1 MADPTPRPAAGI
13 PAPGD
18 GRRGIPS
25 ANGSSAMPAVPPAA
39 PTPARSSGRHGRH
52 GSDGALAERA
62 HAATAPAA
70 AVPPDGASRPRRA
83 RHRAAGA
90 AERSSPPVRRI
101 WLIAAGAALVAALA
115 LAAVGLTTGPRRDVG
130 SMTSAGGSAT
140 TTATTG
146 ADPSG
151 TDPAGTDLAAWAA
164 AQLPAGTVLAADP
177 ALGTALEDAGID
189 PDRLVADD
197 AATSDRPVLR
207 VVRADE
213 AAGAPTVARFGPADG
228 SATLAVVDPAAVPP
242 SPEQVASRARLGAAV
257 LANPTTVA
265 PASAAELLRAG
276 RVDPRLLTLLAGMT
290 ARFGVQLDALPTA
303 PGEDDGTLVRQAV
316 IAGVGGRPFTDAAG
330 AADLRTWLSA
340 QEGPLAPRT
349 VQPVDG
355 GLLIGYGYVTDPD
368 GVVTGS
374 GG

>member
-1 MADPTPRPAAGI
+1 MADPTPRPAAD
-13 PAPGD
+13 APYD
-18 GRRGIPS
+18 GQRAVPS
-25 ANGSSAMPAVPPAA
+25 ANGSSAMPAASPAA

-52 GSDGALAERA
+52 GRHGADDPLAEQA
-62 HAATAPAA
+62 HEAPAA
-70 AVPPDGASRPRRA
+70 AAAAPPDDASRPRRA

-90 AERSSPPVRRI
+90 AEPSSPPARRI
-101 WLIAAGAALVAALA
+101 WLIAAGAALAAALA
-115 LAAVGLTTGPRRDVG
+115 LAAIGLTTGPRRDVG
-130 SMTSAGGSAT
+130 SMTPAGSSA
-140 TTATTG
+140 ATTG
-146 ADPSG
+146 ADPAA
-151 TDPAGTDLAAWAA
+151 TDPAATDLAAWAA

-177 ALGTALEDAGID
+177 ALRTALEDAGIE
-189 PDRLVADD
+189 PDRLVGDD

-207 VVRADE
+207 VVRTDG
-213 AAGAPTVARFGPADG
+213 AAGAPAVARFGPADG
-228 SATLAVVDPAAVPP
+228 SAALAVVDPAAVPP

-265 PASAAELLRAG
+265 PAPAAELLRAG

-290 ARFGVQLDALPTA
+290 ARFGLQLDALPTA

-316 IAGVGGRPFTDAAG
+316 IAGVDGRPFTDAADT
-330 AADLRTWLSA
+330 ADLRTWLSV
-340 QEGPLAPRT
+340 QEIPLAPRT
-349 VQPVDG
+349 VRPVDG